1 MSTEKNLSNL
11 VINDVESPE
20 VYDQMSSNNLL
31 NEDEM
36 YLVSEEDSE
45 DDTLYLTDVP
55 NTDTIGRKGQ
65 IAIVTK
71 YKNST
76 TDTGYYF
83 ICYGYM
89 TNGGV
94 RQYIWA
100 QLNSATI
107 THPEESDDPSI
118 TPPAAGEPIV
128 IRASGVYKLSDL
140 GLSSGDTVT
149 VAAISGG
156 NGGYG
161 NDMNGLYGADAGKGG
176 PVYTFEEC
184 YTAAGRCIP
193 GGGGGAGNGY
203 GGGGGGAG
211 GTDFEG
217 GNGGEGGVC
226 VVKTVKL
233 SGTHVTIAIGQAG
246 KGIGWAGASATNDA
260 ARIGGTTSFGS
271 YVTAAGGTT
280 GAAGGKGQPGSE
292 HPDYPPVNSY
302 NYYWA
307 SGGGG
312 GGGGGWYFVSSE
324 AKSYGAGQDG
334 HTEYHGFTAA
344 YTYEGM
350 GGGGG
355 AGGGSDAVANS
366 SNNYAGRGG
375 AAGWLDYAGDI
386 VTEATAGRDGDKG
399 GHGAVLIWK

>member
-1 MSTEKNLSNL
+1 MPTEKNLSDL
-11 VINDVESPE
+11 VINDVESPG
-20 VYDQMSSNNLL
+20 VYDQLSSNNLL
-31 NEDEM
+31 NEDEI

-45 DDTLYLTDVP
+45 DDTLYLTEVP
-55 NTDTIGRKGQ
+55 TTSTVGRKGQ

-100 QLNSATI
+100 QLNSANI
-107 THPEESDDPSI
+107 THPEESENPGI

-128 IRASGVYKLSDL
+128 ITESGNYHLFDL
-140 GLSSGDTVT
+140 GLSEGDTIT

-161 NDMNGLYGADAGKGG
+161 NDMNGLYGGDAGKGG
-176 PVYTFEEC
+176 PVYTFADC
-184 YTAAGRCIP
+184 WSAAGQCIP

-226 VVKTVKL
+226 VIKTVCL
-233 SGTHVTIAIGQAG
+233 DSIGALYIPITIGQGG
-246 KGIGWAGASATNDA
+246 KGVGWSGSN
-260 ARIGGTTSFGS
+260 RIGGTTSFGS

-292 HPDYPPVNSY
+292 HPNDPKPDSY

-334 HTEYHGFTAA
+334 NTEYHGFTAA
-344 YTYEGM
+344 MTYEGM

-355 AGGGSDAVANS
+355 NGGGSSIGTS
-366 SNNYAGRGG
+366 SNNYAGHGG
-375 AAGWLDYAGDI
+375 SGGWLDYAGDI
-386 VTEATAGRDGDKG
+386 IAEATAGRDGDKG
-399 GHGAVLIWK
+399 GNGAIFIWK